1 MRKFKYRM
9 LWISENE
16 NFKDLTMEELQS
28 ISVNVTTFLA
38 TNDNIVI
45 YDEVTAILLK
55 LCWKFIVV
63 DDGHNFI
70 YNYWDQID

>member
-1 MRKFKYRM
+1 M

-38 TNDNIVI
+38 TNDSIVI

-70 YNYWDQID
+70 YNYWD